1 MHTLV
6 YQGSLRTVKDKGHSF
21 KDNIIH
27 ILDTEDRWFERGVKE
42 VISVEVENPSPNSG
56 GGLQR
61 HISSTYNALLSS
73 LPRRFN
79 FHPH

>member
-42 VISVEVENPSPNSG
+42 AIYVEMEKPSLNRG
-56 GGLQR
+56 GALR
-61 HISSTYNALLSS
+61 HTHPPSAM
-73 LPRRFN
+73 PP
-79 FHPH
+79 FHPYPGE